1 MNTYIA
7 MDDKEDWHGIYTR
20 ALERRQAARLE
31 LIAIEAAIPEI
42 EQQLCWLSLMA
53 HGILRNMKGQKVL
66 VDFADAPATPYIFDG
81 VEDGKIVLHAILV
94 SGKPSRTATYFPW
107 TITKFMRL
115 AAKVEQERQAF
126 GVEKAQADA
135 EFLKAREQTIAVRR
149 SNGPDKPDTV
159 RFTVDTTPTA

>member
-42 EQQLCWLSLMA
+42 ERQLCWNGLNNIGVFA
-53 HGILRNMKGQKVL
+53 RMKAPKVL

-81 VEDGKIVLHAILV
+81 IEDGKIVLHAILA
-94 SGKPSRTATYFPW
+94 SGKPSRTSAYFPW

-115 AAKVEQERQAF
+115 AAKVEQERQTFAA
-126 GVEKAQADA
+126 EKAQADA
-135 EFLKAREQTIAVRR
+135 EFAMTRKTWKATRQ

-159 RFTVDTTPTA
+159 RFTVDAAATT